1 MYATIRLVNENQLTQ
16 QEAFFEDLFWLRCSR
31 EDFEISSDNIQ
42 RALKECSTLSKVFFA
57 YLEEERAHVARIAQG
72 PALTKEQEAL
82 TKIGKAIN
90 QKRLMA
96 TWLWQALFVLAVI
109 GSFVSHHLTV
119 SEMMSRIRFVAMDSR
134 DTFYLANLG
143 TFDTARHIHA
153 ELAKMA
159 AETIF
164 SRNPDGFD
172 NPERLERLFNPASAT
187 ALNKAA
193 TKDAD
198 VFRSQ
203 QIHEKFETG
212 QIRELEV
219 DDNTALVS
227 VEGQVL
233 RTAFFNQRL
242 VNDTRKVTV
251 FLRLRVN
258 EDMALNGRYPLVVT
272 NYEERFE

>member
-1 MYATIRLVNENQLTQ
+1 MSALVSM
-16 QEAFFEDLFWLRCSR
+16 LR
-31 EDFEISSDNIQ
+31 
-42 RALKECSTLSKVFFA
+42 
-57 YLEEERAHVARIAQG
+57 
-72 PALTKEQEAL
+72 
-82 TKIGKAIN
+82 
-90 QKRLMA
+90 KRLMT
-96 TWLWQALFVLAVI
+96 TWLWQILFVLSVI
-109 GSFVSHHLTV
+109 AGFVGHHLTV

-143 TFDTARHIHA
+143 TFDSARHIHA

-164 SRNPDGFD
+164 SRNPEGFD
-172 NPERLERLFNPASAT
+172 NPERLERLFNPTT
-187 ALNKAA
+187 AAA
-193 TKDAD
+193 LTAAAAKDAD
-198 VFRSQ
+198 VLRSQ

-233 RTAFFNQRL
+233 RTGLFNQRL
-242 VNDTRKVTV
+242 VNNTRKVTV

-258 EDMALNGRYPLVVT
+258 DDMALNGRYPLVVT